1 MDVGSDTRSAHVHG
15 DVMEK
20 EKPLDDDETTD
31 EMRDVRRRLLVN
43 QSLNF
48 DVYDDQYVS
57 WARKVLWRLFFST
70 LMPYVFGCV

>member
-43 QSLNF
+43 KSLILMF
-48 DVYDDQYVS
+48 MMISMFLGREKFYGVYS
-57 WARKVLWRLFFST
+57 SI
-70 LMPYVFGCV
+70 P

>member
-20 EKPLDDDETTD
+20 EKPFDDDETTD

-43 QSLNF
+43 KSFIMAISMFLLREKF
-48 DVYDDQYVS
+48 YGDYP
-57 WARKVLWRLFFST
+57 ST
-70 LMPYVFGCV
+70 P